1 MLEATTRLSASTV
14 GLVGKPGRDSYGELG
29 RHLDGAEY
37 ERAAQLAEA
46 LGLQRLDRRSLA
58 SGMLL
63 AGMSPHRPAR

>member
-1 MLEATTRLSASTV
+1 MAQYYPA
-14 GLVGKPGRDSYGELG
+14 GLVGKPGRHSYEELD

-37 ERAAQLAEA
+37 ERAALLAEA

-63 AGMSPHRPAR
+63 AGM